1 MQEYINMSYDTREYL
16 RIEEKV
22 RRVRQ
27 KKKEKRGFYTRVYIN
42 NKYLKTQ
49 ESILW

>member
-1 MQEYINMSYDTREYL
+1 MLGHEKITLMQEYINMSYDTREYL

-27 KKKEKRGFYTRVYIN
+27 KKKKEDFIQEYI
-42 NKYLKTQ
+42 
-49 ESILW
+49 